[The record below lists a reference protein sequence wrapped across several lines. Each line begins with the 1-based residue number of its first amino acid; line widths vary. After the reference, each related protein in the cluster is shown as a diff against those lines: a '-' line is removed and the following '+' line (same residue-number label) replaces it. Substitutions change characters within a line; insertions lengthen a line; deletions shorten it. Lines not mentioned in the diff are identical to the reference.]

1 MVIIG
6 ATIVAAEAPDTKST
20 PNLYPKFL
28 VFHAFESFMG
38 SFNSGF
44 RVTVCGL
51 SIFIADL
58 GVGGSMLNG
67 VSSFMSKQCNVGP
80 LTVKG

>member
-20 PNLYPKFL
+20 PRRYPRFL

-38 SFNSGF
+38 SFSSGL

-51 SIFIADL
+51 SIFIADF
-58 GVGGSMLNG
+58 GVCDSMLEG
-67 VSSFMSKQCNVGP
+67 VSVFMSNAVGA
-80 LTVKG
+80 LTVDE